1 MCSGLYS
8 NEYWVGGKKKKRQIW
23 ELEKLYRLC
32 WIPLTSSWR
41 WLLYTFLPTPQT
53 PVKPLLVSKIF
64 FALQCCVSFC
74 CTAKC
79 ICHACTY
86 ILSLLALPPSPY
98 PTPPGHD
105 RTRSWALCVI
115 QLVLLA
121 FYSMHGSVHMLVLL
135 SQLIPPHPA
144 CPLHAMSVLS
154 ICVSA
159 PALQVGSAVPFF

>member
-1 MCSGLYS
+1 MQWVVFKWVSGGR
-8 NEYWVGGKKKKRQIW
+8 EKKKKETDMRIGETLSTVLDTSDLQ
-23 ELEKLYRLC
+23 LKVAALYF
-32 WIPLTSSWR
+32 LTN
-41 WLLYTFLPTPQT
+41 TPT

-105 RTRSWALCVI
+105 RARSWALCVI
-115 QLVLLA
+115 QLVSLA
-121 FYSMHGSVHMLVLL
+121 FYSTHGSVYMLVLL
-135 SQLIPPHPA
+135 SQLIPPHLA

>member
-41 WLLYTFLPTPQT
+41 WLLYTFLPTPQ
-53 PVKPLLVSKIF
+53 PQWSLYWFLKYFLFYNVVLASAVQQS
-64 FALQCCVSFC
+64 AS
-74 CTAKC
+74 AM
-79 ICHACTY
+79 
-86 ILSLLALPPSPY
+86 LSLLALPPSPY